1 MNLPL
6 VIEIA
11 IGLVF
16 IYLVLSLLTSEIQEL
31 IAILLQWRAEHLKK
45 SIENLFTGSAI
56 DDPIYQRFTDEFYA
70 SPLIQSL
77 NQEAKGFLA
86 VFFRSIIQ
94 AITHTYFLL
103 TRTRNVFDRQKS
115 APSYIP
121 AETFSV
127 ALLQK
132 LNIDQ
137 LSQRISELT
146 AKKFSEERL
155 FLLQTVLDDLRNSLG
170 DNSFLDHEFKSLQ
183 RSLENTIDDF
193 ISGRTTLAN
202 SVDQVSQ
209 QMLQFID
216 NTESLLGEEHHC
228 KSIIRSRL
236 PYIKQTIAQPQLEP
250 TITEVLRLVFA
261 ADPEA
266 FAGGRAGDRHP
277 KVSPWLAEIVE
288 TLDREQPE
296 LLKTVALLP
305 QPLQQNLLS
314 LAKQSRVKAHSLEEE
329 VRQLEA
335 EVANWFN
342 NSMERASGVYRR
354 NSKGVAI
361 LIGFCVAL
369 LINADTLHMV
379 GRLSKDTLLRSTIT
393 QAANQMVAATQR
405 EVQAS
410 PTPVGT
416 ELAQI
421 KSAVNQQLDTLPLPI
436 GWDSIN
442 TKEQA
447 SADKEWSVPFLRR
460 AIGWLISGVALSMG
474 ASFWYDLLKRIVQV
488 RTTGGKPGEK

>member
-1 MNLPL
+1 MTLPL

-56 DDPIYQRFTDEFYA
+56 DDPVYQKFTDEFYA

-77 NQEAKGFLA
+77 NQEAKGLLA

-94 AITHTYFLL
+94 TLTRTYYWL
-103 TRTRNVFDRQKS
+103 TRTRNVFDRQTS

-146 AKKFSEERL
+146 AKRFSEERL
-155 FLLQTVLDDLRNSLG
+155 ILLQTVLDDLRNSLG
-170 DNSFLDHEFKSLQ
+170 DNSFLEHEFKGLQ
-183 RSLENTIDDF
+183 RSLTQTIDDF
-193 ISGRTTLAN
+193 ISGRTTLSN
-202 SVDQVSQ
+202 SVDQVSRQ
-209 QMLQFID
+209 LIQFID

-228 KSIIRSRL
+228 KEIIRSRL
-236 PYIKQTIAQPQLEP
+236 PYIKQTISQQQLEP
-250 TITEVLRLVFA
+250 TITEVLRLIFA
-261 ADPEA
+261 ADS
-266 FAGGRAGDRHP
+266 RTGDRP
-277 KVSPWLAEIVE
+277 LDRQTLDRQTNVSPWLIEMVE

-296 LLKTVALLP
+296 LLKNAALLP
-305 QPLQQNLLS
+305 HSLQQNLLS
-314 LAKQSRVKAHSLEEE
+314 LAKQSRIKAQSLEEE

-361 LIGFCVAL
+361 LIGFLVAL
-369 LINADTLHMV
+369 LINADTLHMI
-379 GRLSKDTLLRSTIT
+379 GRLSKDNLLRSTIT
-393 QAANQMVAATQR
+393 QTANQMV
-405 EVQAS
+405 VQERVGEAS
-410 PTPVGT
+410 PAKV
-416 ELAQI
+416 ELARI
-421 KSAVNQQLDTLPLPI
+421 KTAVNAELDTIPLPI
-436 GWDSIN
+436 GWNSIN
-442 TKEQA
+442 TQEQA
-447 SADKEWSVPFLRR
+447 IADQEWSVPFLRR
-460 AIGWLISGVALSMG
+460 AIGWLITGIALSMG
-474 ASFWYDLLKRIVQV
+474 ASFWYDLLKRVVQV

>member
-16 IYLVLSLLTSEIQEL
+16 IYLILSLLTSEIQEL

-56 DDPIYQRFTDEFYA
+56 EDPVYQKFTDEFYA

-77 NQEAKGFLA
+77 NQEAKGVLA
-86 VFFRSIIQ
+86 IFFRSIIQ
-94 AITHTYFLL
+94 GLTRSYSLL

-137 LSQRISELT
+137 LSQSISELT
-146 AKKFSEERL
+146 AKRFSQERL
-155 FLLQTVLDDLRNSLG
+155 VLLQIVLDDLRNSLG
-170 DNSFLDHEFKSLQ
+170 DNSFLDHEFKGLQ
-183 RSLENTIDDF
+183 RSLDNTIDDF

-202 SVDQVSQ
+202 SVNQVSHQ
-209 QMLQFID
+209 LLQFID

-228 KSIIRSRL
+228 KEIIRSRL
-236 PYIKQTIAQPQLEP
+236 PYIKQTISQQQLEP
-250 TITEVLRLVFA
+250 TIAEVLRLVFA
-261 ADPEA
+261 TSNALP
-266 FAGGRAGDRHP
+266 GTRSGDRP
-277 KVSPWLAEIVE
+277 AKVSPWLVEMVE
-288 TLDREQPE
+288 TIDREQPE
-296 LLKTVALLP
+296 LLKNVALLP
-305 QPLQQNLLS
+305 YPLQQNLLS
-314 LAKQSRVKAHSLEEE
+314 LAKQSRIKAHSLEAE
-329 VRQLEA
+329 VRQLEV
-335 EVANWFN
+335 EVATWFN

-361 LIGFCVAL
+361 LIGFFVAL

-379 GRLSKDTLLRSTIT
+379 ERLSKDNLLRSTIT
-393 QAANQMVAATQR
+393 QAADRVV
-405 EVQAS
+405 VQAS
-410 PTPVGT
+410 PAPAET
-416 ELAQI
+416 ELARI
-421 KSAVNQQLDTLPLPI
+421 KTAVNAELDTLPLPI
-436 GWDSIN
+436 GWDAIN
-442 TKEQA
+442 TREQA
-447 SADKEWSVPFLRR
+447 IADKGWSVPFLRR
-460 AIGWLISGVALSMG
+460 AIGWLISGIALSMG
-474 ASFWYDLLKRIVQV
+474 ASFWYDLLKRVVQV
-488 RTTGGKPGEK
+488 RGTGGKPDER